1 MEFVAA
7 LCGWRKESSALGN
20 GSINNSSSKL
30 PHTPGAAARFLKR
43 LLVSFY
49 LKKKKNIG
57 VLVVCECVRVT
68 VRRAGW

>member
-7 LCGWRKESSALGN
+7 LCGQRKGSSAPGN

-49 LKKKKNIG
+49 LKKKKIG